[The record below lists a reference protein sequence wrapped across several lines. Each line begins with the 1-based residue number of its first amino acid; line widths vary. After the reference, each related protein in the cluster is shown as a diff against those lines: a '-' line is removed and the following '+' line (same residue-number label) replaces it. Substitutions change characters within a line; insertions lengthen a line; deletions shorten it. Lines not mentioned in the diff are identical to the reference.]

1 MLWLVVAI
9 GWYTVSEP
17 ALRRTLHRVLP
28 DLRQPKRTPAG
39 HPITTN
45 HCYVDQSGNY
55 LRLFCSEIYEQ
66 RQFNCSD
73 IYDNIFM
80 KRADI
85 YEQK

>member
-45 HCYVDQSGNY
+45 CDLG
-55 LRLFCSEIYEQ
+55 E
-66 RQFNCSD
+66 
-73 IYDNIFM
+73 
-80 KRADI
+80 
-85 YEQK
+85 